1 MRHGSRVGGSVFF
14 MADSSAHSR
23 YSLVQD
29 SVPETLTRMTRP
41 MIFGML
47 MLFTFNL
54 VDTLFISMLG
64 TESLSAISFTFPVT
78 FLVLSLAIGLGI
90 GTSAVVAKYMG
101 CYEHEKAKQA
111 ATVTNYISVLL
122 ALLLSLLGYI
132 FMDEIFTLMGANDNQ
147 LPLIRQYMQIWLP
160 TSALLVGMTTGNSV
174 LRACGDTR
182 TPSIAMAISGLLN
195 AALDPILIF
204 GFGPIPALGI
214 TGAAIATLLS
224 WTAGF
229 GYVFHCLVVKKELI
243 HRGLPS
249 REIFLASSREMLRI
263 GIPAS
268 GANMLTPV
276 AAGVMT
282 AIAASYGEATV
293 AAFGVGSRVEM
304 IASLLVMALSSTL
317 PPFISQN
324 FGACRMDRVA
334 DAYRMTMKFVM
345 LWQFLVYLLMAALAS
360 VVASLFTNDPEVA
373 HAIRLFIWI
382 LPLGYG
388 LQGVVILTNSA
399 FNALHRPMVALY
411 LSIARFFVF
420 YLPIAWL
427 GSQWFGLWGFY
438 AGALIGNLCMAAV
451 AWRSFRGTVLQAS

>member
-1 MRHGSRVGGSVFF
+1 
-14 MADSSAHSR
+14 MADSSTRSR
-23 YSLVQD
+23 YSLIQD
-29 SVPETLTRMTRP
+29 PIPETLIRMTGP

-54 VDTLFISMLG
+54 IDTLFISMLG
-64 TESLSAISFTFPVT
+64 TEALSAISFTFPVT

-101 CYEHEKAKQA
+101 CYDDEKAKQA

-122 ALLLSLLGYI
+122 ALVLSLLGYL
-132 FMDEIFTLMGANDNQ
+132 FMDQIFTLMGANASQ
-147 LPLIRQYMQIWLP
+147 LPLIREYMQIWLP

-182 TPSIAMAISGLLN
+182 TPSIAMALSGLLN
-195 AALDPILIF
+195 AVLDPVLIF

-214 TGAAIATLLS
+214 TGAAIATLIS
-224 WTAGF
+224 WVVGF
-229 GYVFHCLVVKKELI
+229 GYVFHYLAVKKELI

-249 REIFLASSREMLRI
+249 KEIFINSSREMLRI

-282 AIAASYGEATV
+282 AIAATYGEATV

-324 FGACRMDRVA
+324 FGACRMDRVVV
-334 DAYRMTMKFVM
+334 AYRMTMKFIM
-345 LWQFLVYLLMAALAS
+345 LWQFLVYLLVAALAG
-360 VVASLFTNDPEVA
+360 VIATLFTSDPQVA

-451 AWRSFRGTVLQAS
+451 AWSSFQKAVPQEMHGQSR